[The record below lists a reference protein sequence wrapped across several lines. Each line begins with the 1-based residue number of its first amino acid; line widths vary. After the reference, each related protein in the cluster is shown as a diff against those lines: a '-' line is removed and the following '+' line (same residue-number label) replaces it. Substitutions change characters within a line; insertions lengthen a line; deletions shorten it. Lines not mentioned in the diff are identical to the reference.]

1 MPANLLCSHLS
12 YSSPS
17 YSPCSWTG
25 YYVFM
30 SIIINTFFIITST
43 IAKKKDCIRILSRTA
58 GITIFWPLMS
68 KTIFA
73 YSSKTVQCGVST
85 SKITRTKPWIGCCDL
100 IAIQQCR
107 EQISKV
113 NSSMS
118 TFSWIAELK
127 YLSTFV
133 KLQVIHWSWWSIF
146 IPLWIWKGIAISG
159 AAVGSYVWWR
169 RPQSRLNTEEYI
181 QYKAML
187 ISLATHLLLLMFEL
201 LAADNLDTRRHKWIL
216 VFIPLTVVR

>member
-25 YYVFM
+25 YYVIM
-30 SIIINTFFIITST
+30 SIIINTSHHHQHHCQEKIDYF
-43 IAKKKDCIRILSRTA
+43 RGRPLS
-58 GITIFWPLMS
+58 PSLS

-73 YSSKTVQCGVST
+73 HSSKTVQCGVSM
-85 SKITRTKPWIGCCDL
+85 SKIMKTKPWIGCCDL

-187 ISLATHLLLLMFEL
+187 ISLAVHLLLLMFEL
-201 LAADNLDTRRHKWIL
+201 LCADNLDTGAGGGVHRWVL
-216 VFIPLTVVR
+216 VSSSLSLL